1 MMPKNVKLGIAAEFF
16 DVQGNL
22 GFPAPGIELLSKYP
36 QIEHCELEN
45 DPEITAEQRGDCD
58 LVITGGT
65 KWNEAAVAVGSDR
78 LIALL
83 MTGVGYDHIDVE
95 ALTSANVM
103 LCFAPEAVR
112 RPMAATIFTFVLA
125 LSTRLL
131 EKDKLTREGRWLE
144 HNNYIGEGLE
154 GKTFGSIGVGNIG
167 REFFKLVAPFGMNHL
182 ACDPYVTQEAVD
194 ELGVELV
201 DLDTLLAESDYVN
214 VSVPL
219 SDATHHLVGEPE
231 FKKMKPT
238 TYFINTARGGLVDE
252 PALIRALEEKWIRGA
267 GLDVF
272 EQEPVDPDNPL
283 LKMDNVVV
291 APHSLCFTEEYLRLA
306 WSGRL
311 RHADQISRG
320 EIPAEVVNKDVL
332 EKADFKKRFAKYA
345 SP

>member
-1 MMPKNVKLGIAAEFF
+1 MPRQVKLGIAAEFF
-16 DVQGNL
+16 DKQGNL
-22 GFPAPGIELLSKYP
+22 LFPGPGIELLSKYP
-36 QIEHCELEN
+36 QLEHHALQN
-45 DPEITAEQRGDCD
+45 DIEITAEQRGDYEM
-58 LVITGGT
+58 VISGETR
-65 KWNEAAVAVGSDR
+65 WNEAAISAGSDR

-83 MTGVGYDHIDVE
+83 YTGVGDNHIDVK
-95 ALTSANVM
+95 ALTAANVM
-103 LCFAPEAVR
+103 FCFAPDAVR
-112 RPMAATIFTFVLA
+112 RPMATTIFTFVLA
-125 LSTRLL
+125 LATRLL

-144 HNNYIGEGLE
+144 QKNYNGEGLE

-167 REFFKLVAPFGMNHL
+167 REFFKLLAPFGMNHL
-182 ACDPYVTQEAVD
+182 ACDPHVSQEAVD
-194 ELGVELV
+194 DLGVKLV
-201 DLDTLLAESDYVN
+201 DVDTLLAESDYVN

-219 SDATHHLVGEPE
+219 SAATHHLIGESE

-238 TYFINTARGGLVDE
+238 AYFINTARGGLVDE
-252 PALIRALEEKWIRGA
+252 PALIRALEEKRIRGA

-291 APHSLCFTEEYLRLA
+291 APHCLCVTEEYLRLA

-332 EKADFKKRFAKYA
+332 EKADFKKKFADYMSA
-345 SP
+345 

>member
-1 MMPKNVKLGIAAEFF
+1 MPKNVKLGIAAEFF

-83 MTGVGYDHIDVE
+83 MTGVGYDHIDVK